1 MKKIFL
7 IAAVLLTLSF
17 NSQSLAQGP
26 PDPPDNPA
34 SGGGPVGGSAPVGE
48 GGFLF
53 LALSAGYAAKK
64 WKNAKK
70 SDDEQ

>member
-64 WKNAKK
+64 WKNAEEC
-70 SDDEQ
+70 DDEG